1 MSKKLKATLISLVGL
16 LVVAVT
22 LGLYY
27 LLRLNKTS
35 VSDIGISF
43 VLLAEFVLFGFI
55 IGMGFVSKGKSIL
68 FLKAGIKSI
77 LSLYL
82 AAAIIMFMLSG
93 MFDNRK
99 NVFWSIEIT
108 AFAAMVVLS
117 ILIVLFSIKINVN
130 DRHVSSNRRLMQMC
144 EKRIS
149 DLLLVY
155 KNNLCAPL
163 LTHVLD
169 MLKYADKIG
178 ASSVDEKIVNAI
190 ENLERALSSSEPNAD
205 VVFNELTAFI
215 AQRNV
220 EIAESKRGGF

>member
-1 MSKKLKATLISLVGL
+1 MSKKLKVTLTWLAGL

-22 LGLYY
+22 LGLYF
-27 LLRLNKTS
+27 LLCLNKTS
-35 VSDIGISF
+35 VSGIGISF
-43 VLLAEFVLFGFI
+43 VLLAEFILFGFI
-55 IGMGFVSKGKSIL
+55 IGMGLVAKGKNKL
-68 FLKAGIKSI
+68 FLKAGITSI

-93 MFDNRK
+93 MFDNSK

-117 ILIVLFSIKINVN
+117 ILVVLFSIKIGVN
-130 DRHVSSNRRLMQMC
+130 DRYIASSRRLMQMC
-144 EKRIS
+144 ERRIS
-149 DLLLVY
+149 DLLSLY
-155 KNNLCAPL
+155 KNNAYAPQL
-163 LTHVLD
+163 AHVLE

-178 ASSVDEKIVNAI
+178 TSSVDEKIVNGI

-205 VVFNELTAFI
+205 SVLNELTAFI
-215 AQRNV
+215 SQRNA